1 MVLFGE
7 GRETSAGAGTG
18 EERIARSADFLQHWF
33 GRPVGVRGLA
43 ESGKEVLR
51 RATAE
56 SERLLHNYLGT
67 EHVLLGLLG
76 DGAAI
81 PARALAESG
90 VELEPVREVV
100 QRRIGR
106 GTALVEGEI
115 AMVPRVKTVVEMA
128 GNEAR
133 RLGAGAVGAERLL
146 LGLLR
151 EGGGIGALV
160 IATLGADL
168 YDVRDRTLAALQA
181 PPPPPQ

>member
-1 MVLFGE
+1 
-7 GRETSAGAGTG
+7 
-18 EERIARSADFLQHWF
+18 
-33 GRPVGVRGLA
+33 VGVRGLA

-76 DGAAI
+76 DGSAI

-90 VELEPVREVV
+90 VELEPVRELV

-106 GTALVEGEI
+106 GTALVEGEV

-128 GNEAR
+128 GDEAR
-133 RLGAGAVGAERLL
+133 RLGAEAVGAEHLL

-168 YDVRDRTLAALQA
+168 YDVRDRTLTVLQA
-181 PPPPPQ
+181 PPPPPQESH